1 MKLNFRVFRTMML
14 SALLL
19 VGIAAEARVVTGTV
33 KDPTGETIISASVMV
48 KGTTIGTV
56 TDFDGNYTIDVPD
69 DAKVLIFSYIGM
81 KTQEVNI
88 TGDVVNVVLSENSEV
103 LEEVVVTGY
112 GTTKKR
118 DLVTSVASVSA
129 DQLKDVPVATAA
141 EALQGKLAGVSVV
154 TTEGSPD
161 ADVKIRVR
169 GGTSLTQS
177 SDPLYIVDGF
187 PVSSIS
193 DIAPGDIASM
203 DVLKDAAATAIYG
216 AQGANGVI
224 IITTKEID
232 VKDADKMVVHVDY
245 TGYMGWKK
253 VASKYNM
260 MDVRNFIA
268 VQREWQ
274 ELNKASDADSYFF
287 Q

>member
-1 MKLNFRVFRTMML
+1 MKLNSSLFRTMML
-14 SALLL
+14 AALLL
-19 VGIAAEARVVTGTV
+19 TGLAVEARVISGTV
-33 KDPTGETIISASVMV
+33 TDQTGETVISASVMV

-56 TDFDGNYTIDVPD
+56 TDFDGNYTLDVPA
-69 DAKVLIFSYIGM
+69 DATVLVFSYVGM
-81 KTQEVNI
+81 KSQELTI
-88 TGDVVNVVLSENSEV
+88 TGDVMNVVLKEDAEV

-118 DLVTSVASVSA
+118 DLVTSVASVNA
-129 DQLKDVPVATAA
+129 DQLKDIPVASAS
-141 EALQGKLAGVSVV
+141 EALQGKLAGVAVT

-187 PVSSIS
+187 QVSSIADISPS
-193 DIAPGDIASM
+193 DIQSM

-224 IITTKEID
+224 IITTK
-232 VKDADKMVVHVDY
+232 DADNSADDKMQLHFDY
-245 TGYMGWKK
+245 TGYMGWKQMAK
-253 VASKYNM
+253 KYDM
-260 MDVRNFIA
+260 LDIDDFPR
-268 VQREWQ
+268 
-274 ELNKASDADSYFF
+274 
-287 Q
+287 